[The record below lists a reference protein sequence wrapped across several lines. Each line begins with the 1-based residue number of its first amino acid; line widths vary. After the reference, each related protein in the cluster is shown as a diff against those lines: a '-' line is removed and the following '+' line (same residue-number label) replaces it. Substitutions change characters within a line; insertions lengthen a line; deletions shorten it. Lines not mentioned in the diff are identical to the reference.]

1 MIIGID
7 DTDSRD
13 GMCTTYLCS
22 LLSEEL
28 ERYGKIT
35 DDLLLI
41 RLNPTVPYKTRGN
54 AAVAIAI
61 DTDAPDMVKKH
72 VTERVRTLACLENDT
87 TNPGIV
93 FVSDEMSE
101 LSRNPLGL
109 FFKKAVKEI
118 ITVNEAE
125 ELIRKLNLQSKGFKN
140 RRGLIGAL
148 AACGAMLNSGWD
160 HTYEYITYRKQEKWG
175 SPRMVDSSSIF
186 SADKKTYPMTWDNV
200 DILNQQVVCVPRS
213 PDPVLYGIRGS
224 VQEEVI
230 RCASMIR
237 SEPFER
243 SALYKTNQG
252 TDMHIIQEDSISQMQ
267 DMHSYSLMCTVISVP
282 ETIQGGHVIFSVS
295 DKHDHELKCAA
306 YEPTKNFRELVRELI
321 PGDVIRI
328 YGSMINGTLNT
339 EKLEIISMIQ
349 TYEYKNPACPVC
361 HKSMESAGKGQGYRC
376 RKCRTQAESKIQVEI
391 CRNIHPGLY
400 EVPPCARRHLAKPLI
415 RDKNSSLSLFPSR

>member
-7 DTDSRD
+7 DTDSRE

-28 ERYGKIT
+28 ERYGKII

-61 DTDAPDMVKKH
+61 DTDAPDMVKEH

-93 FVSDEMSE
+93 FVRDEMAE
-101 LSRNPLGL
+101 LSRDPLDL

-118 ITVNEAE
+118 ITVSEAE

-148 AACGAMLNSGWD
+148 AACGAMLNNGWD
-160 HTYEYITYRKQEKWG
+160 HTYEYITYRKPEKWG

-186 SADKKTYPMTWDNV
+186 SADKRTYPMTWDNV
-200 DILNQQVVCVPRS
+200 DILNQQIVCVPRS

-224 VQEEVI
+224 GQEEVI

-243 SALYKTNQG
+243 NALYRTNQG

-267 DMHSYSLMCTVISVP
+267 DMHSYSLMCTVISMP

-295 DKHDHELKCAA
+295 DKHDHELECAA

-328 YGSMINGTLNT
+328 YGSMINSTLNT
-339 EKLEIISMIQ
+339 EKLEIISMMQ
-349 TYEYKNPACPVC
+349 TYKYKNPECSVC

-376 RKCRTQAESKIQVEI
+376 RKCRTQAGSKIQVEI
-391 CRNIHPGLY
+391 CRNIYPGIY

-415 RDKNSSLSLFPSR
+415 REKNSNQNVFPSR